1 MLKENKMRFRFY
13 AALALLT
20 VLAIGIARGQDA
32 SAFADT
38 KLYDAVLD
46 RLFQHD
52 VLPGSSEIQLRY
64 AYCDKGEMQIVIH
77 KVRNSDF
84 SLEVW
89 YVADSPNVWK
99 QLAGLVQPNRT
110 LTPESA
116 ASLIK
121 INHKTV
127 VARSS
132 TTLGVSLDKAA
143 SLSIPLLNP
152 STVTLDGM
160 AYAISIRSISEDA
173 SLTFQGP
180 QQAEQSD
187 NQLIRWMG
195 QVRLSVESEIKGK

>member
-1 MLKENKMRFRFY
+1 MRFRFY
-13 AALALLT
+13 AVLALFGLF
-20 VLAIGIARGQDA
+20 AFGIAKGQDA

-52 VLPGSSEIQLRY
+52 VRPGSSEIQLRY

-77 KVRNSDF
+77 KLRNSDF

-89 YVADSPNVWK
+89 YVAADSPNVWK
-99 QLAGLVQPNRT
+99 QVAELVKPNRT
-110 LTPESA
+110 MSPESA
-116 ASLIK
+116 ANLIK

-127 VARSS
+127 VARNGTS
-132 TTLGVSLDKAA
+132 LGALLDKAD
-143 SLSIPLLNP
+143 SLSISLLNP

-160 AYAISIRSISEDA
+160 AYTISIRSISEDA

-180 QQAEQSD
+180 QQSEQS
-187 NQLIRWMG
+187 NSQLIRWMG
-195 QVRLSVESEIKGK
+195 QVRLSVESEIKRK